1 MPISHS
7 QTELKLAVARFLEL
21 SYSTD
26 GTTTARLMREVGP
39 VKLSVDHHGLATLD
53 GRAGK
58 VTFSAQKG
66 LRELG
71 MELRMADV
79 SMHVDD
85 QGLIQFTAS
94 FRFLRAASAT
104 TRGSIDV
111 EKLITS
117 CSGLLCAAARA
128 LIGAR
133 KSRDNQLL
141 EALQ

>member
-21 SYSTD
+21 SYATD
-26 GTTTARLMREVGP
+26 GTLTARLMREVGP
-39 VKLSVDHHGLATLD
+39 LKLSIDSHGAASLD

-58 VTFSAQKG
+58 VTFSAQKS

-71 MELRMADV
+71 MELRMADI

-94 FRFLRAASAT
+94 FRFLRAMSAT

-117 CSGLLCAAARA
+117 CSGLLCKAAKA
-128 LIGAR
+128 LISAR
-133 KSRDNQLL
+133 GSRDNQLL
-141 EALQ
+141 EAVK

>member
-7 QTELKLAVARFLEL
+7 QTELKLAVARLLEL

-39 VKLSVDHHGLATLD
+39 LKLSVDNHGAASLD
-53 GRAGK
+53 GHAGK
-58 VTFSAQKG
+58 VTFSAQNG
-66 LRELG
+66 LKELG
-71 MELRMADV
+71 MELRMVDV

-111 EKLITS
+111 EKLIVS
-117 CSGLLCAAARA
+117 CSGLLCTAARA

-141 EALQ
+141 EAVQ

>member
-7 QTELKLAVARFLEL
+7 QTELKLAVPRFLEL

-26 GTTTARLMREVGP
+26 GTTTARLVREVGP
-39 VKLSVDHHGLATLD
+39 VKLSVDHHGLASLD

-79 SMHVDD
+79 Y
-85 QGLIQFTAS
+85 F
-94 FRFLRAASAT
+94 
-104 TRGSIDV
+104 
-111 EKLITS
+111 
-117 CSGLLCAAARA
+117 
-128 LIGAR
+128 
-133 KSRDNQLL
+133 
-141 EALQ
+141 